1 MNIVRIGLDLA
12 KYVFHLHGVDE
23 RGKVVLRKTLRRP
36 GVAPFF
42 ANLPRCVVGM
52 EASNGAHY
60 WAKTL
65 SEFGH
70 DVRLI
75 SPQFVTP
82 YVKSNKNDRNDA
94 EAICE
99 AVGRPNLA
107 YAVRCQYDESVI
119 ICRSGLRGFPTTLPD
134 FQRVFPDDAA
144 CAAYLERLRWPDG
157 FTCPKCKK
165 LDEPY
170 RFAKRTSV
178 VLRCRACHV
187 NTSLTATTVMQ
198 SSHMPLSVWF
208 WGAYLVTTQT
218 PGQSALQFQRQLGLK
233 RYETAFQMLHKLRAG
248 LVRPERDTIGDQYPV
263 EVDESFVG
271 GRTKGEGR
279 GVHHKAIVIGAIEVR
294 PRKAPVKGARRTF
307 YAGRLRLRLVPN
319 REAKSLTKF
328 VRENVAKG
336 AVVHTDG
343 WTGYDDLEA
352 LGYVHKPLVID
363 GDPERIEAHLPM
375 IHIAF
380 SNLKSWLLG
389 THHGVSHCT
398 AGIPQRICVPIQPT
412 FLSDDSF

>member
-1 MNIVRIGLDLA
+1 
-12 KYVFHLHGVDE
+12 
-23 RGKVVLRKTLRRP
+23 
-36 GVAPFF
+36 
-42 ANLPRCVVGM
+42 
-52 EASNGAHY
+52 
-60 WAKTL
+60 
-65 SEFGH
+65 
-70 DVRLI
+70 
-75 SPQFVTP
+75 
-82 YVKSNKNDRNDA
+82 
-94 EAICE
+94 
-99 AVGRPNLA
+99 
-107 YAVRCQYDESVI
+107 
-119 ICRSGLRGFPTTLPD
+119 
-134 FQRVFPDDAA
+134 
-144 CAAYLERLRWPDG
+144 
-157 FTCPKCKK
+157 
-165 LDEPY
+165 
-170 RFAKRTSV
+170 
-178 VLRCRACHV
+178 
-187 NTSLTATTVMQ
+187 
-198 SSHMPLSVWF
+198 MPLSVWF

-263 EVDESFVG
+263 EVDELFVG

-380 SNLKSWLLG
+380 SNLKSWLLEP
-389 THHGVSHCT
+389 TT
-398 AGIPQRICVPIQPT
+398 ALVIATCRHTSTNLC
-412 FLSDDSF
+412 SD